1 MKSSF
6 FICLFILLISNVH
19 AQVGIGTVSP
29 NSTLQVVGSFSATY
43 RSFTTSSTAS
53 STDHALVFTGTS
65 AASLTLPDATACAGR
80 LYLIKNA
87 STSGITPVLTINT
100 TSSQTIDGIATLLLS
115 QAYQGVILLS
125 NGANWNVSAQTASAS
140 SGTGW
145 LLGGNSVSSIQNLG
159 TTSNYDLPFIT
170 NNIEGMRLSAAGNF
184 GIGTSTFNATY
195 PEKLVVNAGTTTS
208 VNAIVGKGSINNYL
222 QLNIQNSNAGT
233 NASSD
238 VVATADNGTETV
250 NYVDL
255 GINSSANTSGIMGN
269 ANDAY
274 LYTTGNNFLMGT
286 ANNNALVFMTGG
298 QVQSANERM
307 RISGTGNV
315 GIGTNNPSYLLHV
328 VASSNPL
335 YLGGVQTGL
344 STDSVLTIINGVV
357 RKISPSALAT
367 SSSNAWALVGN
378 NNTLASNYFL
388 GTTNTDPLIIK
399 INSQLS
405 GRIDAVN
412 TFLGYQSGYNN
423 STIATQSTGIGYHA
437 LFANTSGTYNTAIGY
452 NSLPNNSTGSNNIGI
467 GYGADVGSNNTNS
480 IAIGTSSYINS
491 LDGIAFGASAQV
503 FNTYGLAIG
512 NNTYV
517 GGTNGIAIGSGI
529 STSKTQAQGTS
540 SIAIGYNAYS
550 GSTSSV
556 AIGTGTNVTATNSVV
571 IGNNSTTSQSNSI
584 ILGDATNNS
593 LDVGIGTSSPSAK
606 LHIYATTG
614 NNPLL
619 MQGVPTGSTTDNLL
633 TINTSTGVVNS
644 LPYSSFGT
652 GWLLGGNSVSSIQNF
667 GTTSN
672 YDLPFIT
679 NNAEKMRLSATGNL
693 GIGTSTFNATNPEK
707 LVVNAGTTTSVNAIV
722 GKGSINNYLQLN
734 IQNSNAGANASSDV
748 VATAD
753 NGTETVNYVDLGI
766 NSSVNTSGAMG
777 NANDAYLYT
786 TGNNFLM
793 GTANNNALVF
803 MTGGEVQSTNERMR
817 ISGTGNVGI
826 GTNSPS
832 QLLTVNGNFNLS
844 GAFMPGGTA
853 GTAGYFLVSS
863 GAGVAPTW
871 FNASSYAWLVNGNA
885 VSSSSNTIGTTTA
898 YDFPFITNNTE
909 RMRITSA
916 GNLGLGTTA
925 PTSTLQVNGSTAHSI
940 TSITATSTV
949 TLDATYYTVVIMAAA
964 GTITLNL
971 PAASSCTGRIYVLV
985 NKSGNTQNSST
996 YLDFAGN
1003 GTTSLLSHTSYTL
1016 QSNGTS
1022 WDRIQ

>member
-115 QAYQGVILLS
+115 QAYQGVILVS

-315 GIGTNNPSYLLHV
+315 GIGTNSPSYLLHV

-344 STDSVLTIINGVV
+344 ATDSVLTIINGVVRKLSPSALATSSSNAWTLGGNNVSSIQNLGTTSNYALPFITNNTERMRIDSAGKVGIGTTTPGADLTLFQGTGGASPARGFRFAGNSIGGTNSGTGFGVALGYNISGNKQLWLGDADYLGNSTGTFVRYSSSAGLTIFDAIAGDNSVRRPIEIGVSTDPLSAIVLGSDQNATAPGSYIWANGNMAIGNSYRSNAAPSNGVIVQGNVGIGTVSPSSALHVVGTNPLTLIGVQTGLGTDSVLTIINGVV
-357 RKISPSALAT
+357 RKISPS
-367 SSSNAWALVGN
+367 
-378 NNTLASNYFL
+378 TL
-388 GTTNTDPLIIK
+388 
-399 INSQLS
+399 
-405 GRIDAVN
+405 
-412 TFLGYQSGYNN
+412 
-423 STIATQSTGIGYHA
+423 
-437 LFANTSGTYNTAIGY
+437 
-452 NSLPNNSTGSNNIGI
+452 
-467 GYGADVGSNNTNS
+467 
-480 IAIGTSSYINS
+480 
-491 LDGIAFGASAQV
+491 
-503 FNTYGLAIG
+503 
-512 NNTYV
+512 
-517 GGTNGIAIGSGI
+517 
-529 STSKTQAQGTS
+529 
-540 SIAIGYNAYS
+540 
-550 GSTSSV
+550 
-556 AIGTGTNVTATNSVV
+556 
-571 IGNNSTTSQSNSI
+571 TTSAANMW
-584 ILGDATNNS
+584 A
-593 LDVGIGTSSPSAK
+593 
-606 LHIYATTG
+606 
-614 NNPLL
+614 
-619 MQGVPTGSTTDNLL
+619 
-633 TINTSTGVVNS
+633 
-644 LPYSSFGT
+644 
-652 GWLLGGNSVSSIQNF
+652 LGGNGVSSIQNL

-679 NNAEKMRLSATGNL
+679 NNTEKMRLSASGNL
-693 GIGTSTFNATNPEK
+693 GVGTSAFNATNPEK
-707 LVVNAGTTTSVNAIV
+707 LVVSAGTTSSVNAIV
-722 GKGSINNYLQLN
+722 GNGSINNYLQLN
-734 IQNSNAGANASSDV
+734 IQNTNAGTNASSDV

-753 NGTETVNYVDLGI
+753 NGNETTNYVDLGI
-766 NSSVNTSGAMG
+766 NSSANTSGIMG
-777 NANDAYLYT
+777 GVDDAYLYT

-793 GTANNNALVF
+793 GTGTASKALVF
-803 MTGGEVQSTNERMR
+803 MTGGTVQSTNERMR
-817 ISGTGNVGI
+817 IDGSGNVGI
-826 GTNSPS
+826 GTNSTTS
-832 QLLTVNGNFNLS
+832 KFEVS
-844 GAFMPGGTA
+844 GTGGTLSEKLTS
-853 GTAGYFLVSS
+853 TAATDRSILQ
-863 GAGVAPTW
+863 
-871 FNASSYAWLVNGNA
+871 
-885 VSSSSNTIGTTTA
+885 SSNTATNGGSIDIRGYGASYSETIFGNSMSGGSALVSINTSGTGILGMGT
-898 YDFPFITNNTE
+898 YNSNDFVFGTSNSE
-909 RMRITSA
+909 RMRITSGGSVGIA
-916 GNLGLGTTA
+916 TSS
-925 PTSTLQVNGSTAHSI
+925 PTSSLDVNGSVGHAI
-940 TSITATSTV
+940 TTTTSNITLSNIN
-949 TLDATYYTVVIMAAA
+949 YTVIIT
-964 GTITLNL
+964 GGTPTITL
-971 PAASSCTGRIYVLV
+971 PAASTNTRKIFVIVNETGSARTMSAYL
-985 NKSGNTQNSST
+985 NFSGTSTTTIAANSSIT
-996 YLDFAGN
+996 VQTD
-1003 GTTSLLSHTSYTL
+1003 GTNWY
-1016 QSNGTS
+1016 
-1022 WDRIQ
+1022 RIQ